1 MDLYLR
7 SHVLESLLAGM
18 PAFMFS
24 LRRGDLALLSV
35 SRGVAPL
42 TGFEARD
49 LLAQP
54 YLWAARIHAGDREKL
69 VRLMAG
75 LSAGAFLDEELR
87 FRCADGKS
95 RWLRMRMTP
104 APGPPGDPHAVAGVA
119 WANEEVKSAR
129 RKAHQGVS
137 ILQSAGAPIFF
148 TDIEGKIR
156 LWNSECERFFG
167 WDGKE
172 IVGDTIHRLFPLPA
186 PAVASLIRSVIEGG
200 TVSREARLLTKTG
213 QEADT
218 SITIALVRDELGRPA
233 GMVTHVAGTAERRG
247 LESRLQ
253 GLVTRLRIIE
263 RVNRII
269 ASDWDIRAA
278 HGRIAGELDKLVDF
292 DRTSIALFDEE
303 EDAFTALASARGPA
317 DPGHGAR
324 LPLSGSAP
332 GWVQAR
338 RITRIDDDF
347 TLAEDRFAEDAVL
360 AREGMRARLLIPLFV
375 GDRIVGTLNFHS
387 RKAGIYSLD
396 VVEELGSIPD
406 QLGLAIE
413 KYNMYTRLQGSEEKY
428 RFLFEQGPPAATVD
442 SAGRFVDVNE
452 GCLRLYGY
460 ARAEFLALSPGDLSA
475 APGEEDL
482 HADVFRTGVPREAE
496 VLHRRKDGSVFWGWL
511 DVFPASE
518 NLVLGQLTD
527 ITPRKNAEEALRR
540 EKDFTAR
547 VLSVANALIVALDAD
562 GRVLL
567 FNRKCEEVTGW
578 REDEIRGHRLW
589 DDLIPEQGVAA
600 VRDDFARIAEA
611 DIPVSRESPWRTRDG
626 KERLILW
633 NNSVARDEQGRI
645 LWIILAG
652 IDVTEQR
659 ELEDRL
665 RHAQKMEAVGTLAG
679 GIAHDFN
686 NIIQAIMGYATL
698 IRNRGG
704 DAEAFRE
711 ELDAIERAGFRA
723 AELTTQLLGFARGGK
738 YEVRPTDLNGV
749 VEKVVSMIRHT
760 FDRSIAIRS
769 ELAPDLAAVAGDA
782 GQLEHTLLNLCINAR
797 DAMPEGGLLLI
808 ETRNE
813 ALSPDDA
820 SRIAQATDGA
830 LQTPA
835 GRFVSL
841 SVTDTGVG
849 IPSDDIPRIFEPFFT
864 TKEPGKGTGMGL
876 AMAYGIVKNHGGI
889 MDVRSSPGF
898 GSTFRVLLPASP
910 EEAAPPAH
918 AAPPEKIAGGSE
930 TILFVDDEESLRLL
944 AVETLGRLGYSV
956 TTARNGVEAIEIFS
970 DSGNRIDLVILDM
983 IMPGMGGEE
992 TFRRLRKLA
1001 PSARVLVSS
1010 GYAVEGKPGNLLAE
1024 GAAGFL
1030 QKPYRLATLATAV
1043 RRALDS

>member
-7 SHVLESLLAGM
+7 SHLLESLLGGM
-18 PAFMFS
+18 PAFVFS

-35 SRGVAPL
+35 SRGVTPL

-54 YLWAARIHAGDREKL
+54 FLWAARIHAGDREKL

-75 LSAGAFLDEELR
+75 LTGGAFLDEEFR
-87 FRCADGKS
+87 FRCADGKT

-104 APGPPGDPHAVAGVA
+104 APGPPGDPHAVAGIA

-129 RKAHQGVS
+129 RKAHQGIS

-148 TDIEGKIR
+148 TDIEGTIR

-167 WDGKE
+167 WSGKE
-172 IVGDTIHRLFPLPA
+172 MMGDTIHRLFPLPA
-186 PAVASLIRSVIEGG
+186 PAVASLIRSVLEDG
-200 TVSREARLLTKTG
+200 TVSREARLLTRTG
-213 QEADT
+213 EEADT
-218 SITIALVRDELGRPA
+218 SITIALVRDEMGRPA

-247 LESRLQ
+247 LENRLQ

-269 ASDWDIRAA
+269 ASDWDIRMV

-303 EDAFTALASARGPA
+303 RDAFTALTSAKGMT
-317 DPGHGAR
+317 DLGSGVR
-324 LPLSGSAP
+324 LPMRGSAP
-332 GWVQAR
+332 GWVHAR
-338 RITRIDDDF
+338 RITRIDDDIA
-347 TLAEDRFAEDAVL
+347 LADDRFAEDGIL
-360 AREGMRARLLIPLFV
+360 TREGMRARLLIPLFV
-375 GDRIVGTLNFHS
+375 GDHIVGTLNFNS

-396 VVEELGSIPD
+396 AVEELGSIPD

-413 KYNMYTRLQGSEEKY
+413 KYKMYTRLQGSEEKY

-442 SAGRFVDVNE
+442 RAGRFVDVNE

-460 ARAEFLALSPGDLSA
+460 SREEFLALSPGDLA
-475 APGEEDL
+475 ADPGEEDL
-482 HADVFRTGVPREAE
+482 HADVFRTGEPREAE
-496 VLHRRKDGSVFWGWL
+496 VVRRRKDGSHFWGWL
-511 DVFPASE
+511 DVFPASG

-540 EKDFTAR
+540 EKDFTSR
-547 VLSVANALIVALDAD
+547 VLSVANALIVALDAE

-578 REDEIRGHRLW
+578 REEEIRGHRLW
-589 DDLIPEQGVAA
+589 DELIPERRVAA
-600 VRDDFARIAEA
+600 VRDDFSRIAEA
-611 DIPVSRESPWRTRDG
+611 DIPGSSEGPWKTRDG
-626 KERLILW
+626 RERLILW

-645 LWIILAG
+645 LWTILTG

-686 NIIQAIMGYATL
+686 NIIQAIMGYAAL

-704 DAEAFRE
+704 ETAAFRG
-711 ELDAIERAGFRA
+711 ELDAVERAGLRA

-760 FDRSIAIRS
+760 FDRSIAVQS
-769 ELAPDLAAVAGDA
+769 DLAPDLAAVAGDA

-797 DAMPEGGLLLI
+797 DAMPEGGLLLV

-813 ALSPDDA
+813 TLSPEDA
-820 SRIAQATDGA
+820 GRFVRATGGA
-830 LQTPA
+830 PENPP

-876 AMAYGIVKNHGGI
+876 AMAYGIVKNHGGVL
-889 MDVRSSPGF
+889 DVRSSPGF

-910 EEAAPPAH
+910 EEAAPAAH
-918 AAPPEKIAGGSE
+918 VAPPEEVAGGTE

-944 AVETLGRLGYSV
+944 ALETLGRLGYSV
-956 TTARNGVEAIEIFS
+956 TTARNGIEAIEIYS
-970 DSGNRIDLVILDM
+970 DSRNRIDLVILDM

-992 TFRRLRKLA
+992 TFRRLREID

-1030 QKPYRLATLATAV
+1030 QKPYRLATLAASV
-1043 RRALDS
+1043 RRALES